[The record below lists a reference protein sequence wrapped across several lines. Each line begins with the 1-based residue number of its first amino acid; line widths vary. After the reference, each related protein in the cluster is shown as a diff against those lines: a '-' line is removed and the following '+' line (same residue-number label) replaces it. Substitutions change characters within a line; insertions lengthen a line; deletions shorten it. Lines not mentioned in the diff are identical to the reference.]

1 MSEVK
6 DWHRCGQC
14 KHLNEEIG
22 NWYSCEVHN
31 EHIDYDDEVCSD
43 FEPKEGWIE

>member
-6 DWHRCGQC
+6 DWHCCGQC
-14 KHLNEEIG
+14 KHFELDGSACVKHEE
-22 NWYSCEVHN
+22 NLDPNVEA
-31 EHIDYDDEVCSD
+31 CSD